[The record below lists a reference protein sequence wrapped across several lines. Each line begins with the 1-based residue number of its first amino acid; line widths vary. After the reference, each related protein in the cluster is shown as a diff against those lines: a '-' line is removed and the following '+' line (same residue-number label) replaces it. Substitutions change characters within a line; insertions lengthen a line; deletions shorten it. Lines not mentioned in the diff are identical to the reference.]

1 MAPTDALVQRLGEI
15 HHTVHNNGQRTLECI
30 LKTCSEMFCDRGA
43 VRTTTGQDDS
53 GFVVHGW
60 DQNDEESMRVHLC
73 TEDRI
78 GVRLARTLLEAAD
91 GLPLVL
97 VSIERVASPTRPTPP
112 THRQSAVQPGPR
124 TLAVHTRGRQCRAVL
139 QLASGNHCEDRSGLW
154 GERTRP
160 LLPRRGTKLKDGKK
174 NSVVFKKHH
183 TPCMYFPSR
192 FSSFCSYLPSRPT
205 IRRCRRGKSHSS
217 RPREASP
224 CFSWRIPRGC

>member
-97 VSIERVASPTRPTPP
+97 VSIEGPTPF
-112 THRQSAVQPGPR
+112 TRRECASQRVQFFNANTMCVNVSRHQLVPR
-124 TLAVHTRGRQCRAVL
+124 HQRIDKAPYSLDPEH
-139 QLASGNHCEDRSGLW
+139 
-154 GERTRP
+154 
-160 LLPRRGTKLKDGKK
+160 LPCILEGD
-174 NSVVFKKHH
+174 SVVQYYNW
-183 TPCMYFPSR
+183 PVG
-192 FSSFCSYLPSRPT
+192 T
-205 IRRCRRGKSHSS
+205 IVKIDRVFGGSEPVPYYRVVGRS
-217 RPREASP
+217 
-224 CFSWRIPRGC
+224 